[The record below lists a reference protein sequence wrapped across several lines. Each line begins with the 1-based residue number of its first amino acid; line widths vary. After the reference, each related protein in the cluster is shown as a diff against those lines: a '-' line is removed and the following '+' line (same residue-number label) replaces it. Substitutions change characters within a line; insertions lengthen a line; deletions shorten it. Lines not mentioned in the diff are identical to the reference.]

1 MIGNTEEIKLLGVTL
16 DKDLHFSMQIADIVR
31 KVDKQIQILYSG
43 TKNLIIDVN
52 TKFRLYNAC
61 ILPHLTY
68 SSVIWHYCGRRN

>member
-16 DKDLHFSMQIADIVR
+16 DKDLHFSKQIAGIVL

-52 TKFRLYNAC
+52 NKFRLYNAC

-68 SSVIWHYCGRRN
+68 CSVICDYCGRRN